1 MVDTPDSGMG
11 VSPSEQAGPVG
22 ETAPHEGDPPSAPP
36 TPTGPADTSAPD
48 DGAAVTSAPDDGAAD
63 KPAPD
68 DGAAARPV
76 AGPALSVA
84 AVARR
89 LGVAPATLRT
99 WDRRYGLGPSERM
112 AGSHRRYSSGD
123 VTRLLVMRR
132 LTLEGVA
139 PSDAARAALTAPE
152 GLAPEFHVP
161 SASEVM
167 DAYARA
173 EPMAADPAGLAAA
186 ASSFDNAAMR
196 WMLTRVHPRDVLA
209 WWADF
214 VQPAL
219 ALLAGRA
226 AVLRPGEGAGAALT
240 AGAFAELRSRAVAA
254 TAQRES
260 TAGSPVTVVLIPT
273 GAPDHLHLHVL
284 ATALQSG
291 GVRVRLLAW
300 SDPGELSVA
309 VGRLAPAAVVIDLA
323 APDARP
329 VALGPLVEATR
340 GLAGDLPVFVHQEGG
355 AALDLPMSAHVHR
368 VRTMTGALHEVL
380 AVV

>member
-1 MVDTPDSGMG
+1 MVDGPDSGRG
-11 VSPSEQAGPVG
+11 VSPSEQVAPVD
-22 ETAPHEGDPPSAPP
+22 ETAPQEGAPQEGASKEGASKEGAPP
-36 TPTGPADTSAPD
+36 RSN
-48 DGAAVTSAPDDGAAD
+48 
-63 KPAPD
+63 K
-68 DGAAARPV
+68 
-76 AGPALSVA
+76 GPALSVA

-99 WDRRYGLGPSERM
+99 WDRRYGLGPSEHL
-112 AGSHRRYSSGD
+112 AGAHRRYSSGD

-139 PSDAARAALTAPE
+139 PSEAARAALAAPE
-152 GLAPEFHVP
+152 GPAPEFHVP

-173 EPMAADPAGLAAA
+173 EPMAADPVGLAAA
-186 ASSFDNAAMR
+186 ASSFDNAAVR

-209 WWADF
+209 WWVDF

-219 ALLAGRA
+219 ALIAGRA
-226 AVLRPGEGAGAALT
+226 AVLRPGEGAGAALS
-240 AGAFAELRSRAVAA
+240 AAAFAELRSRAVAA
-254 TAQRES
+254 AAQREAG
-260 TAGSPVTVVLIPT
+260 TATATVVLVPT
-273 GAPDHLHLHVL
+273 GGPDDLHLHVL
-284 ATALQSG
+284 AAALQTG

-300 SDPGELSVA
+300 SEPGELSVA

-323 APDARP
+323 GPDARP
-329 VALGPLVEATR
+329 VALGPLVEAAR
-340 GLAGDLPVFVHQEGG
+340 RVAGDRPVFVHQEGS
-355 AALDLPMSAHVHR
+355 AALDLSKWADVHR

>member
-1 MVDTPDSGMG
+1 MVEE
-11 VSPSEQAGPVG
+11 V
-22 ETAPHEGDPPSAPP
+22 PPRHAQ
-36 TPTGPADTSAPD
+36 
-48 DGAAVTSAPDDGAAD
+48 
-63 KPAPD
+63 
-68 DGAAARPV
+68 
-76 AGPALSVA
+76 GPALSVA

-99 WDRRYGLGPSERM
+99 WDRRYGLGPSEHM
-112 AGSHRRYSSGD
+112 AGAHRRYSSGD

-139 PSDAARAALTAPE
+139 PSEAARAALAAPE
-152 GLAPEFHVP
+152 GQDPDFHVP

-167 DAYARA
+167 DVYARA
-173 EPMAADPAGLAAA
+173 EPMAADPVGLAAA
-186 ASSFDNAAMR
+186 ASSFDNAALR

-209 WWADF
+209 WWSDY

-219 ALLAGRA
+219 ALIAGRA
-226 AVLRPGEGAGAALT
+226 AVLRPGEGAGAALS
-240 AGAFAELRSRAVAA
+240 AAAFAELRSRAVAA
-254 TAQRES
+254 AAQRE
-260 TAGSPVTVVLIPT
+260 AGTPPTTVVVVPA
-273 GAPDHLHLHVL
+273 GGPDDLRLHVL

-300 SDPGELSVA
+300 SEPGELSVV
-309 VGRLAPAAVVIDLA
+309 VGRLAPAAVLIDLA

-329 VALGPLVEATR
+329 VALGPLVEAVR
-340 GLAGDLPVFVHQEGG
+340 RVAGDQPVFVLQEGS
-355 AALDLPMSAHVHR
+355 APIDLSAWVDVHR

>member
-1 MVDTPDSGMG
+1 
-11 VSPSEQAGPVG
+11 
-22 ETAPHEGDPPSAPP
+22 
-36 TPTGPADTSAPD
+36 
-48 DGAAVTSAPDDGAAD
+48 
-63 KPAPD
+63 
-68 DGAAARPV
+68 
-76 AGPALSVA
+76 VA

-99 WDRRYGLGPSERM
+99 WDRRYGLGPSEHR
-112 AGSHRRYSSGD
+112 AGAHRRYSSGD

-139 PSDAARAALTAPE
+139 PSEAARAALAAPE
-152 GLAPEFHVP
+152 GLAPEHVP

-186 ASSFDNAAMR
+186 AWSFDNAAMR
-196 WMLTRVHPRDVLA
+196 WMLTRVHPRDALA

-219 ALLAGRA
+219 ALIAGRA

-254 TAQRES
+254 TAQREP
-260 TAGSPVTVVLIPT
+260 TADGPPATVVLVPT
-273 GAPDHLHLHVL
+273 GSPDGLHLHVL

-300 SDPGELSVA
+300 SEPVELSVA

-323 APDARP
+323 ASDARP
-329 VALGPLVEATR
+329 VALGPLVAAVR
-340 GLAGDLPVFVHQEGG
+340 GVAGDVPVFVHKEGS
-355 AALDLPMSAHVHR
+355 AALDLSVSVDVHR